1 MIMQSC
7 EFITIEEVA
16 ERLHV
21 SRATL
26 FNWMQ
31 RGIFTQGKHFFKHGR
46 VLRFIWGDDLVTALM
61 GESLVQAENKPV
73 STQVSKSAKSKK
85 ASPLNWDY

>member
-1 MIMQSC
+1 MHTY

-31 RGIFTQGKHFFKHGR
+31 KGIFTQGKHFFKRGR

-61 GESLVQAENKPV
+61 GDSPKIEAKPI
-73 STQVSKSAKSKK
+73 AKPLSRKND
-85 ASPLNWDY
+85 SPLNWDY